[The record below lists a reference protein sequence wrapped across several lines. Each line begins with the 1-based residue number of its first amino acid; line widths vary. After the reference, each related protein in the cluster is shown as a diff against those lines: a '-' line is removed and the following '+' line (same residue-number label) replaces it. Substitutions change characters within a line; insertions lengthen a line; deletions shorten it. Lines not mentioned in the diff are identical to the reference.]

1 MSDLKIA
8 IIGDEKLDILDENA
22 PQQLKEADFWQLT
35 TDEDLKI
42 PNYTRAILLDEELTN
57 LKSEIA
63 DNILWQAKEV
73 IFVLFTAGCIPS
85 IVTETAMQMAKDA
98 NIKYSVI
105 QVKPFIFEG
114 RKRIDLYKEIK
125 KLLEIQTGYENMEII
140 DSNDFVKNLPA
151 KVSEIIEKRNEEIK
165 NTLKVFTK

>member
-35 TDEDLKI
+35 TDEDLKT

-105 QVKPFIFEG
+105 QVKPFVFEG

>member
-73 IFVLFTAGCIPS
+73 IFVLFTAGYIPS
-85 IVTETAMQMAKDA
+85 IVTEAAMQMAKDA

-125 KLLEIQTGYENMEII
+125 KLLEIQTGYENMKII

-151 KVSEIIEKRNEEIK
+151 KVNEIIEKRNEEIK
-165 NTLKVFTK
+165 NTLKFFTI